1 MQNPWEDIEEDKEVR
16 TNADGRKEFVAQV
29 DQEVI
34 DEYRK
39 KITDPKRQLRLDV
52 LPEPVIGDPTTAA
65 LVALQLNPGASPKDR
80 PDKKR
85 SSDYRA
91 FEPMHERILGNLH
104 GHNREMYWAEP
115 TPNFGD
121 DGEELYSSP
130 HTWYFGA
137 EDSEGKLECIGENR
151 AKYKLLHLV
160 LSSRKAREEVREL
173 KDFGLR
179 KVKKIVEHYDDYS
192 SERAYSLLR
201 KKFAVIEYFPY
212 HSESRPNG
220 LVSAANR
227 LPSTAYSREL
237 LDSALHNGAFI
248 FLTRS
253 VKDWDLRLDRPEFK
267 KDRIIVSSSAQSA
280 KFSPGNLRRF
290 DGSKAGYKGI
300 KDPELFWKAVDRIDP
315 IG

>member
-1 MQNPWEDIEEDKEVR
+1 MQNPWKDIEDE

-29 DQEVI
+29 DREVI
-34 DEYRK
+34 DDYRK
-39 KITDPKRQLRLDV
+39 KITDPKRHLRLDV

-80 PDKKR
+80 ADKKR

-91 FEPMHERILGNLH
+91 FEPMHDRILDNLK
-104 GHNREMYWAEP
+104 GQNREMYWAEP

-137 EDSEGKLECIGENR
+137 EDGEGNLECIGENR

-160 LSSRKAREEVREL
+160 LSSRKAREELREL

-179 KVKKIVEHYDDYS
+179 KVKRKVEQYDDYS
-192 SERAYSLLR
+192 PEHAYSLLR

-212 HSESRPNG
+212 HSESKPNG
-220 LVSAANR
+220 LVSAAKK
-227 LPSTAYSREL
+227 LPSTSYSRGL
-237 LDSALHNGAFI
+237 LDSALDNGAFI

-253 VKDWDLRLDRPEFK
+253 VKDWDLALDRRELNK
-267 KDRIIVSSSAQSA
+267 NQIIVSSSAQSA
-280 KFSPGNLRRF
+280 KFTPGNLRRF
-290 DGSKAGYKGI
+290 DSSKADYKGS
-300 KDPELFWKAVDRIDP
+300 KDPELFWKVVDRIDP
-315 IG
+315 IS